1 VVLQVCKLST
11 PVIIPRCLDARRR
24 RRVAMLLAVP
34 LRPLPV
40 QAPVVPLALCLHL
53 RRPCFSCSLIMCTLR
68 QLARETVRLALVPRA
83 TCVLRVCVLL

>member
-1 VVLQVCKLST
+1 MVLQVCKLST

-68 QLARETVRLALVPRA
+68 QHQWRTLVAPRKHD
-83 TCVLRVCVLL
+83 CPF